1 VIGVIWSS
9 SVLRLRMDIS
19 YSCLTWF
26 LLNLGFDQGVWTE
39 IEPLDEP
46 RFHKPLGTVR
56 KLPKLRSGSGVL
68 ESGNM
73 FVFRT
78 MILGPVASSKR
89 GVSHEIGSP
98 THLSIFSATGA
109 DRD

>member
-1 VIGVIWSS
+1 
-9 SVLRLRMDIS
+9 
-19 YSCLTWF
+19 
-26 LLNLGFDQGVWTE
+26 
-39 IEPLDEP
+39 
-46 RFHKPLGTVR
+46 
-56 KLPKLRSGSGVL
+56 VL

-98 THLSIFSATGA
+98 THLWIFSAIGA
-109 DRD
+109 DRDYSPDRLRRGKRNEHRSRATTTERGAFLGAERFLSEGL